1 MLLDDFLP
9 TWDVR
14 LSHAADVGA
23 PPRVVYAAVR
33 RLDLGSSPINR
44 VLFAAR
50 GLVAR
55 GMKLSD
61 LMARGFV
68 LLGEAPPRELLLG
81 LVARPWTL
89 MGGIRRLDA
98 EGFRRFDR
106 PGYAR
111 LGWSFVVEPRGEGS
125 TLTTETRVRCTDAA
139 SRRKFGWYWRV
150 IGPFSAVVRKEA
162 LLHIK
167 RDAESSRPE
176 IP

>member
-1 MLLDDFLP
+1 MLVDNVLP
-9 TWDVR
+9 AWDVR
-14 LSHAADVGA
+14 QVHATDVDA
-23 PPRVVYAAVR
+23 PPSVVYAAVR
-33 RLDLGSSPINR
+33 RLDLGASAVNR

-55 GMKLSD
+55 GLQLSD

-68 LLGEAPPRELLLG
+68 LLGEDPPRELVLG

-98 EGFRRFDR
+98 DEFRRFDR

-111 LGWSFVVEPRGEGS
+111 MAWNFVVEARGRGS
-125 TLTTETRVRCTDAA
+125 RLTTETRIRCTDAA

-150 IGPFSAVVRKEA
+150 IGPFSGVVRQEA

-167 RDAESSRPE
+167 RDAESVRSA
-176 IP
+176 